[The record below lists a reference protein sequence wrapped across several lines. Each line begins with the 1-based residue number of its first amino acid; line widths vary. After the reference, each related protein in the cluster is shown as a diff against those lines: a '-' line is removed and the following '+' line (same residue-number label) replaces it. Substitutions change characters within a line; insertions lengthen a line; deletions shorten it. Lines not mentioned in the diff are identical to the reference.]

1 MNKIALILFTI
12 ILFFIGLFGC
22 GNTGTEVKQ
31 TDRIEL
37 DAQKIVSINLIE
49 KDQPVAT
56 ISEASSFKQ
65 FVQAITTAEY
75 DKGQL
80 DIAPGDYRTTVNMKD
95 GISYE
100 FSFWIGESNSGLLIQ
115 SGQMGHYRLSDTSK
129 KDLLDLFQSILK
141 EDKNSPA
148 DSINPQPP
156 NVQVTVGG
164 EQFDAIQ
171 GSYCWNEYGKGVC
184 VDIASYDQL
193 VTKQKV
199 HPKAFSRDQ
208 VELKFS
214 SAPKEIEV
222 MASFP
227 GEERPDEA
235 LSVDNNS
242 FQLAA
247 GSGRH
252 LYIIQARWP
261 QGSASYVFEV
271 ECSSSVSK
279 K

>member
-1 MNKIALILFTI
+1 MKKIALLLFTI
-12 ILFFIGLFGC
+12 TLLLIGLVGC
-22 GNTGTEVKQ
+22 GNMRTEVKQ
-31 TDRIEL
+31 TSQIEL
-37 DAQKIVSINLIE
+37 DAQNILSINLIE
-49 KDQPVAT
+49 KDQPVTT
-56 ISEASSFKQ
+56 ISEASSLER

-80 DIAPGDYRTTVNMKD
+80 DIAPSDYRTTVNMKD

-100 FSFWIGESNSGLLIQ
+100 FSFWIAGSNDGLLIK
-115 SGQMGHYRLSDTSK
+115 SGQMGHYRLSDISK
-129 KDLLDLFQSILK
+129 KDLLDLFQSTIK
-141 EDKNSPA
+141 EDKNNPA
-148 DSINPQPP
+148 EATDLQPP
-156 NVQVTVGG
+156 SVQVAVGD

-171 GSYCWNEYGKGVC
+171 GSYCWNDNGKGVC
-184 VDIASYDQL
+184 VDMASYDQL
-193 VTKQKV
+193 VSKQKV
-199 HPKAFSRDQ
+199 LPKAISRDQ

-222 MASFP
+222 IASFP
-227 GEERPDEA
+227 GEERRDEA
-235 LSVDNNS
+235 LSVENNS

-247 GSGRH
+247 GSGKY

-271 ECSSSVSK
+271 ECSVRK

>member
-1 MNKIALILFTI
+1 MNKIALLLFTI
-12 ILFFIGLFGC
+12 TLLFIGLVGC

-31 TDRIEL
+31 AGQIKL
-37 DAQKIVSINLIE
+37 DAQNIVSINLIE
-49 KDQPVAT
+49 KDQPVST
-56 ISEASSFKQ
+56 ISGASSFER

-75 DKGQL
+75 DRGQL
-80 DIAPGDYRTTVNMKD
+80 DIAPSDYRTTVNMKD

-100 FSFWIGESNSGLLIQ
+100 FSFWIVGSNNGLLIK

-129 KDLLDLFQSILK
+129 KDLLDLFQEAFK
-141 EDKNSPA
+141 KDKNSPEDTVKA
-148 DSINPQPP
+148 QPP
-156 NVQVTVGG
+156 SVQVTVGG

-171 GSYCWNEYGKGVC
+171 GSYCWNDNGKGVC
-184 VDIASYDQL
+184 VDMASYDQL
-193 VTKQKV
+193 VSKQKV
-199 HPKAFSRDQ
+199 HPKATSRDQ

-222 MASFP
+222 IASFP

-235 LSVDNNS
+235 LSVEKNS

-252 LYIIQARWP
+252 LYIIQARWT
-261 QGSASYVFEV
+261 QGSTSYVFEV
-271 ECSSSVSK
+271 ECSGQ
-279 K
+279 

>member
-1 MNKIALILFTI
+1 MNKTTIVIFTI
-12 ILFFIGLFGC
+12 TLLFIGLIGC
-22 GNTGTEVKQ
+22 GNTRTEVEQ
-31 TDRIEL
+31 TSQIEL
-37 DAQKIVSINLIE
+37 DAQNIVSINLIE
-49 KDQPVAT
+49 KDQPVTT
-56 ISEASSFKQ
+56 ISEASFLER

-80 DIAPGDYRTTVNMKD
+80 DIALSDYRTTVNMKD

-100 FSFWIGESNSGLLIQ
+100 FSFWMVGSNSGLLIK
-115 SGQMGHYRLSDTSK
+115 SGQMGHYRLTDISK
-129 KDLLDLFQSILK
+129 KDLLDLFQSTVK

-148 DSINPQPP
+148 DPTNPQPP

-171 GSYCWNEYGKGVC
+171 GSYCWNDNGKGVC
-184 VDIASYDQL
+184 VDMASYDQL

-199 HPKAFSRDQ
+199 HPNAISRDQ
-208 VELKFS
+208 VELIFS

-222 MASFP
+222 VASFP

-235 LSVDNNS
+235 LSVENNS

-247 GSGRH
+247 GSGKH

-271 ECSSSVSK
+271 ECSVRK
-279 K
+279 E

>member
-1 MNKIALILFTI
+1 MNKTTLIIFTI
-12 ILFFIGLFGC
+12 TLLFIGLIGC
-22 GNTGTEVKQ
+22 GTTRTEVKQ
-31 TDRIEL
+31 SSQIEL
-37 DAQKIVSINLIE
+37 DAQNIVSINLIE
-49 KDQPVAT
+49 KDQPVTT
-56 ISEASSFKQ
+56 ISEASSLER
-65 FVQAITTAEY
+65 FVQAITAAEY

-80 DIAPGDYRTTVNMKD
+80 DIAPSDYRTTVNMKD

-100 FSFWIGESNSGLLIQ
+100 FSFWIVRSNSGLLIKSEQ
-115 SGQMGHYRLSDTSK
+115 TGHYRLSDISK
-129 KDLLDLFQSILK
+129 KDVLDLFQSTGK
-141 EDKNSPA
+141 EDKISPA
-148 DSINPQPP
+148 DTTNPQPP

-164 EQFDAIQ
+164 EHFDAIQ
-171 GSYCWNEYGKGVC
+171 GSYCWNDNGKGVC
-184 VDIASYDQL
+184 VDMASYDQL

-199 HPKAFSRDQ
+199 HPKAISRDQ

-222 MASFP
+222 VASFP

-235 LSVDNNS
+235 LSVENNS

-247 GSGRH
+247 GSGKH

-271 ECSSSVSK
+271 ECSASK
-279 K
+279 E